1 MPTPMKACRDRHGP
15 VQEISSLTI
24 QFNVDLADPTPS
36 SWNPN
41 VPDKETNVKR
51 FSKAMIRKNGNN
63 WSDEQ
68 LKQAL
73 QVIDGGFKSFDN
85 FKGELCFG

>member
-1 MPTPMKACRDRHGP
+1 MPTPMTACRDRHGL

-51 FSKAMIRKNGNN
+51 LSKAMIRKNGNN

-68 LKQAL
+68 LKRVL
-73 QVIDGGFKSFDN
+73 QSDRWWLQEF
-85 FKGELCFG
+85 